1 MMMYMQ
7 LHIKV
12 ALLINHR
19 YETLDASHDKF
30 VRSLTIKNI
39 DVSYLIEQSTP

>member
-12 ALLINHR
+12 TLLINHR
-19 YETLDASHDKF
+19 YETLDASQDKF
-30 VRSLTIKNI
+30 VRSPTIKNI
-39 DVSYLIEQSTP
+39 DVSYLIE